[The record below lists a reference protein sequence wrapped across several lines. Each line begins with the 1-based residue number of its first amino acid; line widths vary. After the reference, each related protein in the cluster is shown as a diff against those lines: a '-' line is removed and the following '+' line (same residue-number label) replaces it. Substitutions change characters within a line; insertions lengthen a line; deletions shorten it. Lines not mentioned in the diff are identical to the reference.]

1 MKAIDLV
8 STDLLAR
15 GGDQRSERIAHQVL
29 EYIELNKL
37 LPGDRLPP
45 ERDLARNLQ
54 VSRPS
59 MREALRILQAQGR
72 VEIRHGQGT
81 FVAQPQ
87 TTRQLQAAL
96 LTADVGIEELF
107 EMRQVFEIPAAGWA
121 ANRRSKEQLRLMR
134 STLNQ
139 LNQLAQQTP
148 IDFEVLQKLD
158 AEFHLRIVEAA
169 ANRFLNQSVGVLQ
182 AMLNTSMET
191 TLRLPGRIEQSKHDH
206 EEIFA
211 AIESGD
217 AEAAERAAALHI
229 MGAYHASGN
238 AYQK

>member
-1 MKAIDLV
+1 MKAIDLLT
-8 STDLLAR
+8 SEALSL
-15 GGDQRSERIAHQVL
+15 GGDQRSERIANQGL
-29 EYIELNKL
+29 EFIEINKL
-37 LPGDRLPP
+37 VPGNRLPP

-96 LTADVGIEELF
+96 LTTDVGIEELF

-139 LNQLAQQTP
+139 LNQLAQQELN
-148 IDFEVLQKLD
+148 DYEVLQKLD

-169 ANRFLNQSVGVLQ
+169 DNRFLNQSVGVLQ
-182 AMLNTSMET
+182 LMLNTSMET
-191 TLRLPGRIEQSKHDH
+191 TLRQPGRIEQSRHDH
-206 EEIFA
+206 EAIFA
-211 AIESGD
+211 AIEAGD
-217 AEAAERAAALHI
+217 AQGAERAAALHI

-238 AYQK
+238 SQPK

>member
-1 MKAIDLV
+1 MKAV
-8 STDLLAR
+8 ELLNAELMAK
-15 GGDQRSERIAHQVL
+15 GGDQRSERIAQQVL
-29 EYIELNKL
+29 DYVEINKL
-37 LPGDRLPP
+37 TPGDRLPP
-45 ERDLARNLQ
+45 ERDLARSLQ

-121 ANRRSKEQLRLMR
+121 ANRRTKEQLRLMR

-139 LNQLAQQTP
+139 LNLLAQQVP
-148 IDFEVLQKLD
+148 ADYDVLQKLD

-191 TLRLPGRIEQSKHDH
+191 TLRLPGRLEVSRHDH
-206 EEIFA
+206 EAIFA

-217 AEAAERAAALHI
+217 AQAAERAAALHI
-229 MGAYHASGN
+229 MGAYHASGSAN
-238 AYQK
+238 RQ

>member
-1 MKAIDLV
+1 MSILDPINVESFQLV
-8 STDLLAR
+8 S
-15 GGDQRSERIAHQVL
+15 DQRSERIARQVL
-29 EYIELNKL
+29 DFIELNRL
-37 LPGDRLPP
+37 SPGDRLPP

-59 MREALRILQAQGR
+59 MREALRILQTQGR

-87 TTRQLQAAL
+87 TARQLQAAL
-96 LTADVGIEELF
+96 LTEVVGIEELF

-121 ANRRSKEQLRLMR
+121 ANRRTKEQLRLMR

-139 LNQLAQQTP
+139 LNLLAQQIP
-148 IDFEVLQKLD
+148 IDYDVLQKLD

-191 TLRLPGRIEQSKHDH
+191 TLRLSGRIEESRHDH
-206 EEIFA
+206 EAIFA

-229 MGAYHASGN
+229 MGAYHASGS
-238 AYQK
+238 AHRQ

>member
-1 MKAIDLV
+1 MKAVEI
-8 STDLLAR
+8 SGSELLSR
-15 GGDQRSERIAHQVL
+15 GGDQRSERIALQVL
-29 EYIELNKL
+29 EYVELNKL
-37 LPGDRLPP
+37 IPGDRLPP

-96 LTADVGIEELF
+96 ITLDVGVEELF

-121 ANRRSKEQLRLMR
+121 ANRRTKEQLRLMR

-139 LNQLAQQTP
+139 LNLLAQQVPT
-148 IDFEVLQKLD
+148 DYDVLQKLD

-191 TLRLPGRIEQSKHDH
+191 TLRLPGRIEESRHDH
-206 EEIFA
+206 EKIFA

-229 MGAYHASGN
+229 IGAYHASGS
-238 AYQK
+238 AQRQ

>member
-1 MKAIDLV
+1 MKAVEI
-8 STDLLAR
+8 SGSELLSR
-15 GGDQRSERIAHQVL
+15 GGDQRSERIAQQVL
-29 EYIELNKL
+29 EYVELNKL
-37 LPGDRLPP
+37 VPGDRLPP

-96 LTADVGIEELF
+96 ITLDVGIEELF

-121 ANRRSKEQLRLMR
+121 ANRRTKEQLRLMR

-139 LNQLAQQTP
+139 LNLLAQQVPT
-148 IDFEVLQKLD
+148 DYDVLQKLD

-191 TLRLPGRIEQSKHDH
+191 TLRLPGRIEESRHDH

-229 MGAYHASGN
+229 MGAYHASGS
-238 AYQK
+238 AQRQ

>member
-1 MKAIDLV
+1 MSIIDPISIEAVQLV
-8 STDLLAR
+8 S
-15 GGDQRSERIAHQVL
+15 DQRSERIAKQVL
-29 EYIELNKL
+29 DFIDLNRL
-37 LPGDRLPP
+37 SPGDRLPP

-59 MREALRILQAQGR
+59 MREALRILQTQGK

-121 ANRRSKEQLRLMR
+121 ANRRTKEQLRLMR

-139 LNQLAQQTP
+139 LNLLAQQVP
-148 IDFEVLQKLD
+148 ADYDVLQKLD

-191 TLRLPGRIEQSKHDH
+191 TLRLPGRIEESKHDH
-206 EEIFA
+206 EAIFA

-229 MGAYHASGN
+229 MGAYHASGSAN
-238 AYQK
+238 RQ

>member
-1 MKAIDLV
+1 MKAIDLLT
-8 STDLLAR
+8 SEALSL
-15 GGDQRSERIAHQVL
+15 GGDQRSERIANQVL
-29 EYIELNKL
+29 EFIEINKL
-37 LPGDRLPP
+37 VPGDRLPP

-96 LTADVGIEELF
+96 LTTDVGIEELF

-139 LNQLAQQTP
+139 LNQLAQQEL

-191 TLRLPGRIEQSKHDH
+191 TLRQPGRIEQSRHDH
-206 EEIFA
+206 EAIFA
-211 AIESGD
+211 AIEAGD
-217 AEAAERAAALHI
+217 AQGAERAAALHI

-238 AYQK
+238 SQPK

>member
-8 STDLLAR
+8 STELLPHS
-15 GGDQRSERIAHQVL
+15 GDQRSERIAAQVL
-29 EYIELNKL
+29 EYIDLNKL
-37 LPGDRLPP
+37 VAGDRLPP
-45 ERDLARNLQ
+45 ERDLARYLQ

-59 MREALRILQAQGR
+59 IREALRILQAQGR

-87 TTRQLQAAL
+87 TTRQIQAAL

-121 ANRRSKEQLRLMR
+121 ASRRSKEQLRLMR
-134 STLNQ
+134 LTLNQ
-139 LNQLAQQTP
+139 LNQLALQSP
-148 IDFEVLQKLD
+148 IDFEILQKLD

-182 AMLNTSMET
+182 AMLNTSMDT
-191 TLRLPGRIEQSKHDH
+191 TLRLPGRIEQSRHDH

-238 AYQK
+238 AQQK

>member
-8 STDLLAR
+8 STELLPHS
-15 GGDQRSERIAHQVL
+15 GDQRSERIAAQVL
-29 EYIELNKL
+29 EYIDLNKL
-37 LPGDRLPP
+37 VAGDRLPP
-45 ERDLARNLQ
+45 ERDLARYLQ

-59 MREALRILQAQGR
+59 IREALRILQAQGR

-134 STLNQ
+134 LTLNQ
-139 LNQLAQQTP
+139 LNQLALQAP
-148 IDFEVLQKLD
+148 IDFEILQKLD

-182 AMLNTSMET
+182 AMLNTSMEN
-191 TLRLPGRIEQSKHDH
+191 TLRLPGRIEQSRHDH

-238 AYQK
+238 AQQK

>member
-1 MKAIDLV
+1 MKALDLTAV
-8 STDLLAR
+8 DSISL
-15 GGDQRSERIAHQVL
+15 GGDQRSERIAQQV
-29 EYIELNKL
+29 IEFIEFNKL
-37 LPGDRLPP
+37 NPGDRLPP

-59 MREALRILQAQGR
+59 MREALRILQTQGR

-96 LTADVGIEELF
+96 VTMDVGVEELF

-121 ANRRSKEQLRLMR
+121 ANRRTKEQLRLMR

-139 LNQLAQQTP
+139 LNQLAQQSP
-148 IDFEVLQKLD
+148 IDYDVLQKLD

-191 TLRLPGRIEQSKHDH
+191 TLRLPGRIDESRHDH
-206 EEIFA
+206 EAIFA
-211 AIESGD
+211 AIEAGD
-217 AEAAERAAALHI
+217 AEGAERAAALHI

-238 AYQK
+238 ANR

>member
-1 MKAIDLV
+1 MKAVDTISADLIG
-8 STDLLAR
+8 R
-15 GGDQRSERIAHQVL
+15 NGDQRSERIAQQVL
-29 EYIELNKL
+29 EYIDLNKL
-37 LPGDRLPP
+37 SPGDRLQP
-45 ERDLARNLQ
+45 ERDLARSLQ

-59 MREALRILQAQGR
+59 MREALRILQAQGK

-96 LTADVGIEELF
+96 LTTDVGIDELF

-121 ANRRSKEQLRLMR
+121 ASRRTKEQLRLMR

-139 LNQLAQQTP
+139 LNLLAQQIP
-148 IDFEVLQKLD
+148 ADYDVLQKLD

-182 AMLNTSMET
+182 TMLNTSMET
-191 TLRLPGRIEQSKHDH
+191 TLRLPGRIEESRHDH
-206 EEIFA
+206 EAIFA
-211 AIESGD
+211 AIEAGD
-217 AEAAERAAALHI
+217 TEAAEKAAALHI
-229 MGAYHASGN
+229 TSAYHASGR
-238 AYQK
+238 AIK

>member
-1 MKAIDLV
+1 MKAVEI
-8 STDLLAR
+8 SGSELLSR
-15 GGDQRSERIAHQVL
+15 GGDQRSERIALQVL
-29 EYIELNKL
+29 EYVELNKL
-37 LPGDRLPP
+37 IPGDRLPP

-96 LTADVGIEELF
+96 ITLDVGVEELF

-121 ANRRSKEQLRLMR
+121 ANRRTKEQLRLMR

-139 LNQLAQQTP
+139 LNLLAQQVPT
-148 IDFEVLQKLD
+148 DYDVLQKLD

-191 TLRLPGRIEQSKHDH
+191 TLRLPGRIEESRHDH
-206 EEIFA
+206 EKIFA

-229 MGAYHASGN
+229 MGAYHASGS
-238 AYQK
+238 AQRQ

>member
-1 MKAIDLV
+1 MKAVEI
-8 STDLLAR
+8 SGTELLSR
-15 GGDQRSERIAHQVL
+15 GGDQRSERIAQQVL
-29 EYIELNKL
+29 EYVELNKL
-37 LPGDRLPP
+37 IPGDRLPP

-96 LTADVGIEELF
+96 ITLDVGVEELF

-121 ANRRSKEQLRLMR
+121 ANRRTKEQLRLMR

-139 LNQLAQQTP
+139 LNLLAQQVPT
-148 IDFEVLQKLD
+148 DYDVLQKLD

-191 TLRLPGRIEQSKHDH
+191 TLRLPGRIEESRHDH

-229 MGAYHASGN
+229 MGAYHASGS
-238 AYQK
+238 AQRQ

>member
-1 MKAIDLV
+1 MRAVDLV
-8 STDLLAR
+8 SSDLNGR
-15 GGDQRSERIAHQVL
+15 GGDQRSERIAQQVL

-37 LPGDRLPP
+37 TPGDRLQP

-59 MREALRILQAQGR
+59 MREALRVLQAQGK

-96 LTADVGIEELF
+96 LTTDVGIEELF

-121 ANRRSKEQLRLMR
+121 ANRRTKEQLRLMR

-139 LNQLAQQTP
+139 LNLLAQQIP
-148 IDFEVLQKLD
+148 ADYDVLQKLD

-182 AMLNTSMET
+182 TMLNTSMET
-191 TLRLPGRIEQSKHDH
+191 TLRLPGRIEESRHDH
-206 EEIFA
+206 EAIFA
-211 AIESGD
+211 AIEAGD

-238 AYQK
+238 ATK